1 MKTKNALL
9 CAATLTL
16 ASAPLLTGSET
27 QSTAPTTDGQG
38 RFWVYRN
45 GPTQPRMPFT
55 PYGWM
60 SDATNNLPD
69 IIKLNVE
76 CHERPNTAFRVPGKA
91 ERESCIEVKLNWDGA
106 TWAGVAFISGP
117 DKPAWWGETDKG
129 KYFNLSGLSKKKLV
143 LNLRGERGGEMVK
156 VQFGVLSGKPYGDSL
171 SKPFVSE
178 EFKLTKEWVR
188 QEIDL
193 STIPT
198 SELTRICNGFGV
210 VADQASQPGPGK
222 DTTFYIDDVYF
233 E

>member
-9 CAATLTL
+9 FAATLTL
-16 ASAPLLTGSET
+16 SSALALAEPET

-45 GPTQPRMPFT
+45 GPTRPKMPFT

-60 SDATNNLPD
+60 SDATNNLTEV
-69 IIKLNVE
+69 IKVNVE
-76 CHERPNTAFRVPGKA
+76 CRDHPNTAFKVPGQPEKD
-91 ERESCIEVKLNWDGA
+91 SCIQVKLKWDGA
-106 TWAGVAFISGP
+106 NWAGVAFISGP

-129 KYFNLSGLSKKKLV
+129 RYYNLSGLSNTKLI
-143 LNLRGERGGEMVK
+143 LHLRGERGGEMVK
-156 VQFGVLSGKPYGDSL
+156 VQFGVLSGKPFGDSL
-171 SKPFVSE
+171 SKPFVSD
-178 EFKLTKEWVR
+178 EFKLTKEWAR

-193 STIPT
+193 SSVPS

-210 VADQASQPGPGK
+210 VADQASQPGPGTE
-222 DTTFYIDDVYF
+222 TTFYIDDVYF